1 MFEKASRLK
10 VRFNHKGLCSVEDL
24 WDLPLRSLDS
34 IFKTLNAQ
42 NKTQKE
48 ESLLEIKSQED
59 ELLDL
64 QISIVRHI
72 VDVRV
77 QELNARENAAKK
89 LMEKQ
94 RLLGI
99 LAKKQDEQLE
109 GLSIEELTKRIEE
122 L

>member
-10 VRFNHKGLCSVEDL
+10 VRFNYRGLCSIEDL
-24 WDLPLRSLDS
+24 WDLPLKTLDS

-48 ESLLEIKSQED
+48 ESLLEVKTQED
-59 ELLDL
+59 ELLAL
-64 QISIVRHI
+64 QIEIVKHI
-72 VDVRV
+72 VLVRL

-109 GLSIEELTKRIEE
+109 GLSVEELTKRIEE